1 MKTKNKTKSNREQE
15 IKQAYAILHKHKV
28 SFITIEPN
36 DFLQFPAYDCW
47 KDFGIKPTKSNIE
60 RAMTIAVDYLNSEY
74 FELIEDSISR
84 VAHKKY

>member
-1 MKTKNKTKSNREQE
+1 MKTKTKSNREQK

-28 SFITIEPN
+28 SFISIELN
-36 DFLQFPAYDCW
+36 DFLQEPIYDCW
-47 KDFGIKPTKSNIE
+47 KDFDVKPTKKNIE
-60 RAMTIAVDYLNSEY
+60 RDMTIAVDYLNSEY